1 MELAYDRV
9 KDFCP
14 KCIYCCKI
22 FLNPQLL
29 AQHFVTRHL
38 LSNTSDDTCPHCFI
52 VTSSVVSHVKIT
64 HSEKCCLCGSDIINS
79 AHNKCTLL
87 VNTAIKSHF
96 QKKIN
101 VLLNML
107 KGLENI

>member
-1 MELAYDRV
+1 MKLAYDRV

-38 LSNTSDDTCPHCFI
+38 LSKTSASTCPHCFI
-52 VTSSVVSHVKIT
+52 VTRSVMSHVRTT
-64 HSEKCCLCGSDIINS
+64 HSKKCCFCGSDTVDS

-96 QKKIN
+96 QRKIN